1 MSSSINLQAPP
12 TGSSPWRRHS
22 TASLPEVFCSIP
34 VPKSGSFWRK
44 ILAFAGPG
52 FLASVGYMVQAIGRR
67 ASPVGHSSATTCF
80 QSFSFQT
87 WWRFSSNISASNQ
100 GW

>member
-22 TASLPEVFCSIP
+22 TASLPEVFSSIP

-44 ILAFAGPG
+44 ILAFASPG
-52 FLASVGYMVQAIGRR
+52 FLASVGLYGSRQLGDEPRR
-67 ASPVGHSSATTCF
+67 WGTVRLQPA
-80 QSFSFQT
+80 FSHFPP

-100 GW
+100 RW